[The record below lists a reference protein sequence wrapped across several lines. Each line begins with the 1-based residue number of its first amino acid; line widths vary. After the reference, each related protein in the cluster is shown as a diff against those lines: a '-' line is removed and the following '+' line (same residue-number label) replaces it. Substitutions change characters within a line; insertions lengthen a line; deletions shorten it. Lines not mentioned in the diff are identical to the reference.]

1 MNNNHKWGSSGEK
14 RTITWEYEPPPE
26 LLQYLKDMQEAL
38 RYALQAA
45 YLKATRNKQH
55 KIPSPIELRR
65 MIKEWFYSRYQ
76 YARHH
81 INPVCKSAVALL
93 KSYRKNH
100 HGQLRIPTVKKLAV
114 RIDAELFK
122 LVEGQLRVTLQPF
135 SYAWIPVNTVHK
147 RYKDYCHGRVSEVLL
162 TERKV
167 CLTFVIGSGN
177 KPLGA
182 RFVACDLN
190 FTTIDSTTAVKDAQ
204 GTVHLEAASTEP
216 LHRITQIQN
225 VFSRRRRRLQL
236 HIPNPQK
243 RARKLRETRNRQR
256 HRVIDA
262 LHKLTT
268 QTVRKNQDT
277 AFIFERLTG
286 IRKNGRREANRG
298 KKFRTQLNRWP
309 YRLYQRLV
317 EYKSSQRTL
326 YVNPRGTS
334 SRCPVCGENL
344 KHPAWG
350 ISSCET
356 CGVDYHRD
364 RLASL
369 AILCGGLRL
378 CGSPFTVSADASW
391 PMLKNEYLYAGGAP
405 DAARAGWTEPANA
418 PNGNAV

>member
-1 MNNNHKWGSSGEK
+1 
-14 RTITWEYEPPPE
+14 
-26 LLQYLKDMQEAL
+26 MQEAL

-45 YLKATRNKQH
+45 YLIATRNKQH
-55 KIPSPIELRR
+55 KIPHPIELRR
-65 MIKEWFYSRYQ
+65 MIKDWFYSRYP

-100 HGQLRIPTVKKLAV
+100 HEGQLRIPAVKKLAA

-122 LVEGQLRVTLQPF
+122 LVEGQLRITLQPF
-135 SYAWIPVNTVHK
+135 SYVWIPINTNHK
-147 RYKDYCHGRVSEVLL
+147 KYKDYDHGRVSEVLL

-167 CLTFVIGSGN
+167 CLTFIIGSGN
-177 KPLGA
+177 KPLST
-182 RFVACDLN
+182 RFAASDLN
-190 FTTIDSTTAVKDAQ
+190 FSTIDSTAAVKDSQ

-216 LHRITQIQN
+216 LRRITRIQN
-225 VFSRRRRRLQL
+225 DFSRRRRRLQS

-243 RARKLRETRNRQR
+243 RARKLKETRNRQR
-256 HRVIDA
+256 HRVVDA

-268 QTVRKNQDT
+268 KTVRENQDT
-277 AFIFERLTG
+277 IFIFENLTG
-286 IRKNGRREANRG
+286 IRNNGRREANKS

-317 EYKSSQRTL
+317 DYKSSHRTL

-334 SRCPVCGENL
+334 SRCPVCGGNL
-344 KHPAWG
+344 EHPAWG
-350 ISSCET
+350 ISRCET

-369 AILCGGLRL
+369 AILRGGLRL
-378 CGSPFTVSADASW
+378 CGFPFTVSADASW
-391 PMLKNEYLYAGGAP
+391 PTLKKEYLYAGDKP
-405 DAARAGWTEPANA
+405 DVARAGWTEPANA